1 MKTAVEWYELK
12 IKCIEFWV
20 ETKQIT
26 WKEYHKEKNK
36 LIEQAKEME
45 HEQRRKDYIKGKKD
59 GIQYESMI
67 NYDSDCND
75 EAKNF
80 AKKAEEKF
88 IKSIN

>member
-1 MKTAVEWYELK
+1 MKTAVEW
-12 IKCIEFWV
+12 
-20 ETKQIT
+20 
-26 WKEYHKEKNK
+26 
-36 LIEQAKEME
+36 LIEKLNINGTVIPMEIEYLAKEME
-45 HEQRRKDYIKGKKD
+45 YEQRRKDYIKGKKD

-75 EAKNF
+75 EAENF

>member
-1 MKTAVEWYELK
+1 MKTAVEWFAKELYEK
-12 IKCIEFWV
+12 FEMKGDGKVFDD
-20 ETKQIT
+20 
-26 WKEYHKEKNK
+26 

-45 HEQRRKDYIKGKKD
+45 YEQRKKDYIKGKKD

-75 EAKNF
+75 EAENF